1 MGVASFGRF
10 GSWLGLNFGDMARE
24 VAGQVSRIRIKIG
37 SGRDPINTLSGGN
50 QQKVILARWLMRG
63 VKVLILDEPT
73 RGIDVHAK
81 FEIQTVLRQ
90 LCDAGL
96 SVVYISSELAEVLEV
111 SDRVMVLHE
120 GRVKGCQR
128 ADEATQESLLQMA
141 MS

>member
-1 MGVASFGRF
+1 M
-10 GSWLGLNFGDMARE
+10 
-24 VAGQVSRIRIKIG
+24 
-37 SGRDPINTLSGGN
+37 
-50 QQKVILARWLMRG
+50 ILARWLMRG

-111 SDRVMVLHE
+111 SDRILVLHE